1 MDIAGVIQTLAIS
14 LPPLLLALTL
24 HELAHG
30 YVALQFG
37 DQTARWAGRLTLNPI
52 KHMDPLGTALIL
64 FGMVSRAFGSPA
76 PVIGWAKPVPVNPHN
91 LRRPQIDMIWVAL
104 AGPAMNLVLAL
115 ASALAIKW
123 FPGPSW
129 WASSPFA
136 TGVAIPLYGMLNA
149 SMWINVGLAI
159 FNLIPVPPLDGARVL
174 NGLLPR
180 RQAITFSQLEPY
192 GFIILLVLFM
202 SGVIGK
208 VISPL
213 IFGTIRFLR
222 SI

>member
-1 MDIAGVIQTLAIS
+1 MDVAGIIQTIAIS

-30 YVALQFG
+30 YVALHFG
-37 DQTARWAGRLTLNPI
+37 DETARWAGRLTLNPI
-52 KHMDPLGTALIL
+52 KQMDPLGTFFIL
-64 FGMVSRAFGSPA
+64 FGMITRT

-91 LRRPQIDMIWVAL
+91 LRRPHTDMIWVAL
-104 AGPAMNLVLAL
+104 AGPAMNLLLAV

-129 WASSPFA
+129 WAASPLA
-136 TGVAIPLYGMLNA
+136 TGIAIPLFGMLNA

-159 FNLIPVPPLDGARVL
+159 FNLLPVPPLDGARVL

-202 SGVIGK
+202 SGAIQQVIF
-208 VISPL
+208 PL
-213 IFGTIRFLR
+213 IRGTINFLR
-222 SI
+222 GI

>member
-1 MDIAGVIQTLAIS
+1 MDVAGIIQTIAIS

-52 KHMDPLGTALIL
+52 KHMDPLGTFFIL
-64 FGMVSRAFGSPA
+64 FGMITRT

-91 LRRPQIDMIWVAL
+91 LRRPQTDMIWVAL
-104 AGPAMNLVLAL
+104 AGPAMNLVLAVV
-115 ASALAIKW
+115 SALALKW
-123 FPGPSW
+123 FPDPVW
-129 WASSPFA
+129 WAASPIA
-136 TGVAIPLYGMLNA
+136 TSIAVPLFGMLNA

-159 FNLIPVPPLDGARVL
+159 FNLLPVPPLDGARVL
-174 NGLLPR
+174 NGVLPR

-192 GFIILLVLFM
+192 GFIILLLLFM
-202 SGVIGK
+202 SGAIQQVIY
-208 VISPL
+208 PL
-213 IFGTIRFLR
+213 ILGTINFLR
-222 SI
+222 RI

>member
-1 MDIAGVIQTLAIS
+1 MDVAGIIQTIAIS

-30 YVALQFG
+30 YVALRFG

-52 KHMDPLGTALIL
+52 KHMDPLGTFFIL
-64 FGMVSRAFGSPA
+64 FGMITRT

-91 LRRPQIDMIWVAL
+91 LRRPRTDMIWVAL
-104 AGPAMNLVLAL
+104 AGPAMNLLLAVV
-115 ASALAIKW
+115 SALALKW

-129 WASSPFA
+129 WAASPIA
-136 TGVAIPLYGMLNA
+136 ASIAIPLFGMLNA

-159 FNLIPVPPLDGARVL
+159 FNLLPVPPLDGARVL
-174 NGLLPR
+174 NGVLPR

-192 GFIILLVLFM
+192 GFIILLLLFM
-202 SGVIGK
+202 SGAIQQVIY
-208 VISPL
+208 PL
-213 IFGTIRFLR
+213 ILGTINFLR
-222 SI
+222 RI

>member
-1 MDIAGVIQTLAIS
+1 MDVSGIIQTLAIS

-30 YVALQFG
+30 YVALRFG
-37 DQTARWAGRLTLNPI
+37 DETARWAGRLTLNPI
-52 KHMDPLGTALIL
+52 KHLDPLGTFFIL
-64 FGMVSRAFGSPA
+64 FAMITRT

-104 AGPAMNLVLAL
+104 AGPAMNLLLAL

-123 FPGPSW
+123 FPNPSW
-129 WASSPFA
+129 WAASPLA
-136 TGVAIPLYGMLNA
+136 TSIAIPLFGMLNA

-159 FNLIPVPPLDGARVL
+159 FNLLPVPPLDGARVL
-174 NGLLPR
+174 NGVLPR

-202 SGVIGK
+202 SGAIQQVIF
-208 VISPL
+208 PL
-213 IFGTIRFLR
+213 IRGTINFLR

>member
-1 MDIAGVIQTLAIS
+1 MEIGNVIGYMAIV

-52 KHMDPLGTALIL
+52 PHLDPIGTFLIL
-64 FGMVSRAFGSPA
+64 FGLATGA

-91 LRRPQIDMIWVAL
+91 LRSPRADMIWVAL
-104 AGPAMNLVLAL
+104 AGPAMNLLLAVF
-115 ASALAIKW
+115 SALAFQW
-123 FPGPSW
+123 FQDIHWRPGS
-129 WASSPFA
+129 AVGLSF
-136 TGVAIPLYGMLNA
+136 TIPLKQIFSA
-149 SMWINVGLAI
+149 SLVINVGLAV
-159 FNLIPVPPLDGARVL
+159 FNLLPIPPLDGARVL

-180 RQAITFSQLEPY
+180 RQAIAFSQLEPY
-192 GFIILLVLFM
+192 GFIILLLLFV
-202 SGVIGK
+202 SGAVQRI
-208 VISPL
+208 ISP
-213 IFGTIRFLR
+213 IINETINFLR

>member
-1 MDIAGVIQTLAIS
+1 MDVAGIIQTIAIS

-30 YVALQFG
+30 YVALRFG
-37 DQTARWAGRLTLNPI
+37 DETARWAGRLTLNPI
-52 KHMDPLGTALIL
+52 KHMDPLGTFFIL
-64 FGMVSRAFGSPA
+64 FGMITRT

-91 LRRPQIDMIWVAL
+91 LRRPHIDMIWVAL
-104 AGPAMNLVLAL
+104 AGPAMNLLLAV

-123 FPGPSW
+123 FPDPSW
-129 WASSPFA
+129 WATSPLA
-136 TGVAIPLYGMLNA
+136 TGIAIPLFGMLNA

-159 FNLIPVPPLDGARVL
+159 FNLLPVPPLDGARVL
-174 NGLLPR
+174 NGILPR

-202 SGVIGK
+202 SGAIQQVIF
-208 VISPL
+208 PL
-213 IFGTIRFLR
+213 IRGTINLLR

>member
-1 MDIAGVIQTLAIS
+1 MDVSGIIQTLAIS

-30 YVALQFG
+30 YVALRFG
-37 DQTARWAGRLTLNPI
+37 DETARWAGRLTLNPI
-52 KHMDPLGTALIL
+52 KHMDPLGTFFIL
-64 FGMVSRAFGSPA
+64 FAMITRT

-91 LRRPQIDMIWVAL
+91 LRRPQTDMIWVAL
-104 AGPAMNLVLAL
+104 AGPAMNLLLAV

-123 FPGPSW
+123 FPNPSW
-129 WASSPFA
+129 WAASPLA
-136 TGVAIPLYGMLNA
+136 TSIAIPLFGMLNA

-159 FNLIPVPPLDGARVL
+159 FNLLPVPPLDGARVL
-174 NGLLPR
+174 NGVLPR

-192 GFIILLVLFM
+192 GFIILLILFM
-202 SGVIGK
+202 SGAIQQVIF
-208 VISPL
+208 PL
-213 IFGTIRFLR
+213 IRGTINFLR

>member
-1 MDIAGVIQTLAIS
+1 MDVAGIIQTIAIS

-30 YVALQFG
+30 YVALRFG
-37 DQTARWAGRLTLNPI
+37 DETARWAGRLTLNPI
-52 KHMDPLGTALIL
+52 KHMDPLGTFFIL
-64 FGMVSRAFGSPA
+64 FGMITRT

-91 LRRPQIDMIWVAL
+91 LRRPQIDMIWVAI
-104 AGPAMNLVLAL
+104 AGPAMNLVLAF

-123 FPGPSW
+123 FPDPSW
-129 WASSPFA
+129 WAASPLA
-136 TGVAIPLYGMLNA
+136 TSIAIPLFGMLNA
-149 SMWINVGLAI
+149 SLWINVGLAI
-159 FNLIPVPPLDGARVL
+159 FNLLPVPPLDGARVL
-174 NGLLPR
+174 SGVLPR

-202 SGVIGK
+202 SGAIQQVIF
-208 VISPL
+208 PL
-213 IFGTIRFLR
+213 IRGTINFLR